1 MFTLFINLNESNIL
15 QVCFAKTTWSVLG
28 ISLFNLSFE
37 QFLFLLSQQAVM
49 PNFLDLSNLN
59 FQGLCELIS
68 PIKANAQITSTNLSG
83 MAVNNVVINTAQTAS
98 FLLGEPDPR
107 YIYNFVKSFKV
118 WFERKYCFLLNFNIT
133 FPRYIL
139 SFAA

>member
-28 ISLFNLSFE
+28 ISLFNVSFE
-37 QFLFLLSQQAVM
+37 SFLFLLSQQAVM

-68 PIKANAQITSTNLSG
+68 PIKANA
-83 MAVNNVVINTAQTAS
+83 
-98 FLLGEPDPR
+98 
-107 YIYNFVKSFKV
+107 
-118 WFERKYCFLLNFNIT
+118 
-133 FPRYIL
+133 
-139 SFAA
+139 